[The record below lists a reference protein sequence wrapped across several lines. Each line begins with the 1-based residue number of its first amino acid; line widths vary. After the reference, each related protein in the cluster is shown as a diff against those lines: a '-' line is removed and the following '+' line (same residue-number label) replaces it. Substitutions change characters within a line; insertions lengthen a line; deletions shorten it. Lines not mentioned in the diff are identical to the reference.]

1 MREVALTWN
10 KESITKTDLAVLD
23 EVVEQLTFVANLLI
37 TPEGVRQI
45 ILPTYHE
52 GKSAEDLE
60 NIPYITVEQR
70 LNERESEALIIW
82 NTHSLV
88 CLASTTENIHVMPP
102 IEFDNGTLTISLR
115 GIPQAISSFVKLSK
129 MFLPPADIRVSDVR
143 AYENGLEQ
151 VLTPR
156 QYECYGLALKHG
168 YYEEPKA
175 ITMQALADILGIAR
189 STFQEH
195 LQSAEQAVLIWA
207 GEQL

>member
-1 MREVALTWN
+1 MREVALTWSR
-10 KESITKTDLAVLD
+10 ESITKTDLAALD

-45 ILPTYHE
+45 ILPTYHK
-52 GKSAEDLE
+52 GKSVEDLE
-60 NIPYITVEQR
+60 SIPYITVEQR
-70 LNERESEALIIW
+70 LNERESEALVIW

-102 IEFDNGTLTISLR
+102 SEFDNGTLTITLR
-115 GIPQAISSFVKLSK
+115 GIPQAVASFVKLSK
-129 MFLPPADIRVSDVR
+129 VFLPPADIRVCDVR
-143 AYENGLEQ
+143 AHENGLEQ
-151 VLTPR
+151 ALTPR

-168 YYEEPKA
+168 YYDEPKA

-195 LQSAEQAVLIWA
+195 LQSAEQAVLVWA

>member
-88 CLASTTENIHVMPP
+88 CLASTTENIHVLPP

-151 VLTPR
+151 ALTPR

>member
-10 KESITKTDLAVLD
+10 KESIRKTDLAVLD

-151 VLTPR
+151 ALTPR

>member
-129 MFLPPADIRVSDVR
+129 MFLHPADIRVSDVR

-151 VLTPR
+151 ALTPR

>member
-10 KESITKTDLAVLD
+10 KESITKTDLAALD
-23 EVVEQLTFVANLLI
+23 EIVEQLTFVANLLI

-52 GKSAEDLE
+52 GKSVEDLE
-60 NIPYITVEQR
+60 KIPYITVEQR

-129 MFLPPADIRVSDVR
+129 VFLPPADIRVSDVR

-151 VLTPR
+151 ALTPR

-168 YYEEPKA
+168 YYDEPKA